1 VPILLGDKMSKEFKE
16 LVGKGILGFLGL
28 GALVIYVIYKVFVA

>member
-1 VPILLGDKMSKEFKE
+1 VPVLLGDVMSKEFKE

-28 GALVIYVIYKVFVA
+28 GALVIFILYKSFVG